1 MAMSEEKTQPT
12 PESDDRAVEAEMAR
26 RTRRS
31 FVTGGLAALAGF
43 GVFEFVRNSHREGQ
57 APWPLRQALETNEEL
72 SRAYYRPARLAP
84 GFPVSEAESVKVNG
98 DIGIDDD
105 DFDAAKW
112 SLTVDGLAGD
122 DDSAVLSLADVR
134 ALPRVDMVTE
144 FKCIEGWSKKVRWAG
159 ARFAD
164 FARKYQPASDSRD
177 SYVALETPDRAYYVG
192 IDLPSMMHPQT
203 LLCYEMNG
211 EPLEPDHGAPLRLVI
226 PIRYGIKNLKR
237 IGRIAYTASRP
248 PDYWAERGYDYY
260 SGF

>member
-1 MAMSEEKTQPT
+1 MTDEKTQPT
-12 PESDDRAVEAEMAR
+12 PELPDRAGEDEMAR

-31 FVTGGLAALAGF
+31 FLTGGVAALAGF
-43 GVFEFVRNSHREGQ
+43 GAWEFIRGSHREGQ
-57 APWPLRQALETNEEL
+57 APWPLRQALEVNEQL
-72 SRAYYRPARLAP
+72 SRGYFRAARLAP
-84 GFPVSEAESVKVNG
+84 QFPADAAEMPKVNG

-112 SLTVDGLAGD
+112 SLQVSGLAGD
-122 DDSAVLSLADVR
+122 EDTATLSMSDIR
-134 ALPRVDMVTE
+134 ALPRTEMVTE
-144 FKCIEGWSKKVRWAG
+144 FKCIEGWSKKVHWAG
-159 ARFAD
+159 ARFCD
-164 FARKYQPASDSRD
+164 FARQHRPATDTRD

-211 EPLEPDHGAPLRLVI
+211 QPLEDDHGAPLRLVI
-226 PIRYGIKNLKR
+226 PIKYGIKNLKR
-237 IGRIAYTASRP
+237 IGRIAYAASRP